1 MKTFL
6 KALISGFLLW
16 AIMFD
21 LMFLSS
27 GIYNQYDLIK
37 ILIPI
42 LSGVMA
48 VLFVNYLKVKNIK
61 QASVYSIVWLSIVL
75 FFDYFVTVKFVDQTF
90 NYIYFWLDYG
100 LVFISPLIYVS
111 LLKKKSIWKK

>member
-16 AIMFD
+16 ATIFD

-27 GIYNQYDLIK
+27 GIYQYDLIK
-37 ILIPI
+37 LLIPI
-42 LSGVMA
+42 LSGVLA
-48 VLFVNYLKVKNIK
+48 VLFINYLKVKNIK
-61 QASVYSIVWLSIVL
+61 QAIIYSFVWLIIIL

-90 NYIYFWLDYG
+90 NSVYFWFSYG
-100 LVFISPLIYVS
+100 LIFVSPLIYVS